1 MGFNIAR
8 GVQVGGVGGVGF
20 LVRVLALVSI
30 FRTAVS
36 RLATWEAIIFEDL
49 VSLPFSVYSRK
60 ISRRS
65 SKRNY
70 LLRDFIILQAYSIKS
85 LASRILLLVRPLGSW
100 GLLSWGSWV
109 LGSFGAGP

>member
-1 MGFNIAR
+1 MGFDIAR
-8 GVQVGGVGGVGF
+8 GVRVGGVGGVGF
-20 LVRVLALVSI
+20 PVRVLALVSI

-49 VSLPFSVYSRK
+49 VSLPFSIYSRK
-60 ISRRS
+60 ISRRL
-65 SKRNY
+65 SKRNCS
-70 LLRDFIILQAYSIKS
+70 LHNFIILQAYSIKS

-100 GLLSWGSWV
+100 GLSSWGSWV